1 MRFFLSILIGVLST
15 GSVLSIAGYYL
26 SLNSSSGGGGNFISF
41 SNPEY
46 LLAIT
51 GAIVGIII
59 GGVSSLVIVG
69 FQLNLLKAILFGF
82 ILNLL
87 LSIALTIITQESWT
101 NKYMRCTFF
110 ALVVSGMIINAFIS
124 LIFTSRNHIQI

>member
-1 MRFFLSILIGVLST
+1 M
-15 GSVLSIAGYYL
+15 
-26 SLNSSSGGGGNFISF
+26 
-41 SNPEY
+41 
-46 LLAIT
+46 
-51 GAIVGIII
+51 GIII
-59 GGVSSLVIVG
+59 GGVSSLVIAG

-101 NKYMRCTFF
+101 NKYMRYTYF

-124 LIFTSRNHIQI
+124 LVLTGRNHIQI